1 MQPCV
6 ELAPPVE
13 LVPSAGGAQD
23 PDRLSVSPKHP
34 LQIVARARA
43 FLQRLV
49 DSVGLLLVGRQQ
61 ASIPRVQEIE
71 DGQGALR
78 VASLGLPELWQRHRA
93 KLGTDSGV
101 PLLSAPSVTSAASP
115 SRGRSS
121 HHDCWLLAASLRTVE
136 RMKLSAKFARQESEA
151 ARQARIARRRI
162 RGDRV
167 AAIRQML
174 GLGSTDQD
182 EPPPA
187 RRAAAKPKPS

>member
-1 MQPCV
+1 
-6 ELAPPVE
+6 
-13 LVPSAGGAQD
+13 
-23 PDRLSVSPKHP
+23 
-34 LQIVARARA
+34 
-43 FLQRLV
+43 
-49 DSVGLLLVGRQQ
+49 
-61 ASIPRVQEIE
+61 
-71 DGQGALR
+71 
-78 VASLGLPELWQRHRA
+78 
-93 KLGTDSGV
+93 
-101 PLLSAPSVTSAASP
+101 
-115 SRGRSS
+115 
-121 HHDCWLLAASLRTVE
+121 LRTVE